1 MIIVMSK
8 SRYGE
13 GVSSKEKKSFAP
25 FLAEDE
31 ELIIATGYGKNFL
44 RHRYIYYFLFP
55 GFIFLF
61 GSIGFF
67 YLIKGNMTHGF
78 ILGLVLCTIAA
89 YIKTIWTYHA
99 HRYLLTTRRVL
110 IKNGLFSVK
119 LTSALYD
126 KITNIE
132 VDQSLYD
139 RLVFHHGSIIINTAG
154 LSKGE
159 IKLANVD
166 YPIEFKNL
174 LERLINR
181 EREQYGRQTG
191 SVVEVEGEIVE

>member
-1 MIIVMSK
+1 MGK
-8 SRYGE
+8 THYGE
-13 GVSSKEKKSFAP
+13 GASAKEKKSFVP

-31 ELIIATGYGKNFL
+31 ELILATGYGKNYL
-44 RHRYIYYFLFP
+44 RHKYIYYFLFP
-55 GFIFLF
+55 GFVFLF
-61 GSIGFF
+61 GTMGVF
-67 YLIKGNMTHGF
+67 YGLKANMLYGF
-78 ILGLVLCTIAA
+78 IVGLILCMIAA
-89 YIKTIWTYHA
+89 YIKTVWTYHA

-139 RLVFHHGSIIINTAG
+139 RLIFRHGSIIINTAG

-159 IKLANVD
+159 TRLDNVD

-181 EREQYGRQTG
+181 EREQFGRSTG
-191 SVVEVEGEIVE
+191 PVVTVEGELVE